1 MYFFS
6 PIVSFTVFIRF
17 KQIKL
22 ELLNTD
28 LLPIDSKE
36 IKRIELYNK
45 LCHYFGHF
53 ISFGVLIIGNYRMTE
68 IIAGHAIGVIIAF
81 SSAILYQALMV
92 EILKLFIREKIF
104 FSIK

>member
-6 PIVSFTVFIRF
+6 PTVSFTVFIRF

-22 ELLNTD
+22 ELLNTN

-45 LCHYFGHF
+45 LCHYFGHL
-53 ISFGVLIIGNYRMTE
+53 ISFGILIIGNYRMTE
-68 IIAGHAIGVIIAF
+68 IISGHAIGVIIAF
-81 SSAILYQALMV
+81 SSAIVYQALMV
-92 EILKLFIREKIF
+92 LI
-104 FSIK
+104 